1 MNTIDETNST
11 SAKDEAEFE
20 YDWLTREKYQFKI
33 LALIAVLAN
42 SNLAYRGTLADMCAF
57 FGVAAGN
64 NGTNKKLKA
73 AIAALETDGLLKQIV
88 DGRTYTLTL
97 SKAAEKKSRVIRIQ
111 KEWVGYAT
119 NYKKQA
125 DKSESVDWSVIL
137 KVWLYLI
144 SRGNTN
150 AITTDQEISN
160 ELGIKKGTVTN
171 ARNAL
176 KNDIRAII
184 CKKRYSFD
192 PEQYQPYYCL
202 GSEITVKAWLT
213 DDREES

>member
-1 MNTIDETNST
+1 METIDETKST
-11 SAKDEAEFE
+11 TVKEEAEFE
-20 YDWLTREKYQFKI
+20 YDWLTRDKYQFKI

-42 SNLAYRGTLADMCAF
+42 NNLAYRGTLADMCAF
-57 FGVAAGN
+57 FGVASGN
-64 NGTNKKLKA
+64 YGTNQKLKA

-97 SKAAEKKSRVIRIQ
+97 SKKAEKKQRVIRIQ

-119 NYKKQA
+119 NYKNQA

-150 AITTDQEISN
+150 AITTDQKISE
-160 ELGIKKGTVTN
+160 ELGIAKGTVTN

-176 KNDIRAII
+176 KKDIRAII

-192 PEQYQPYYCL
+192 PKQYQPYRCL
-202 GSEITVKAWLT
+202 GSEITVKAWFA